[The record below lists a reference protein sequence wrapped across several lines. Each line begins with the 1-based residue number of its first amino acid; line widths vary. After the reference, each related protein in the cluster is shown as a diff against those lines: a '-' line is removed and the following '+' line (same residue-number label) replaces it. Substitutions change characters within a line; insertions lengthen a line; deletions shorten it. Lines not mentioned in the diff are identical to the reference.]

1 MLREGTLGAHRYD
14 MSFGKVWHEIVSERV
29 PGGTKKNRAPA
40 QLGTSGR
47 MGSDL
52 ASGSEAESGRDEG
65 ADETSL
71 DPRRKG
77 ETPAKRASASSRQ
90 GFRDLMTAPLA
101 RGPE

>member
-65 ADETSL
+65 
-71 DPRRKG
+71 
-77 ETPAKRASASSRQ
+77 ETPAKCASASSRQ

>member
-71 DPRRKG
+71 DPRREG
-77 ETPAKRASASSRQ
+77 AAPAKRASASSRQ